1 MRLIFNCQ
9 PNMSEMNQKSAPMGS
24 GSGLWAIGVR
34 GLLPALLALSCA
46 TAQAAPEEIQVYMD
60 EFNDPGQLTLDV
72 HTNYV
77 PTAQPGSPTRRQFQ
91 ATPEWGY
98 GINPHWEAG
107 LYLLSGSSPE
117 ISSGHPVVNGAKLRF
132 KWRPWI
138 PAETDAWRFALNW
151 EVGHLAQRFNP
162 DESSTQLKIIE
173 AYRQGPWLGAL
184 NLNINGSLHQH
195 PSEPSSIELDGK
207 MTYQISSKEKGEWR
221 IGLERYDV
229 MGALHPN
236 INQPSPHSTS
246 NFLVADFSVGD
257 WDFDVGIGRAYG
269 SAYANTDKTVL
280 KVIIGVPI

>member
-1 MRLIFNCQ
+1 MND
-9 PNMSEMNQKSAPMGS
+9 MSQMIIRPGGQKAAALSCWHP
-24 GSGLWAIGVR
+24 L
-34 GLLPALLALSCA
+34 LLALGVLLPLTVA
-46 TAQAAPEEIQVYMD
+46 HAAPEEIQVYMD

-77 PTAQPGSPTRRQFQ
+77 PSAQPGSPTLHQFR

-98 GINPHWEAG
+98 GINRHWEAG
-107 LYLLSGSSPE
+107 LYLLSSASPE
-117 ISSGHPVVNGAKLRF
+117 ISAGHPVLDGAKLRL
-132 KWRPWI
+132 KWRPWV
-138 PAETDAWRFALNW
+138 PAEGDAWRFAVNW

-195 PSEPSSIELDGK
+195 PSQPSSLEWDGK
-207 MTYQISSKEKGEWR
+207 LTYQLSAKEKGEWR

-229 MGALHPN
+229 MGALHQN

-246 NFLVADFSVGD
+246 NFVVADFSVGE
-257 WDFDVGIGRAYG
+257 WDFDVGIGHSYG
-269 SAYANTDKTVL
+269 STYANTDKTVL